1 MNDLDRG
8 LISETLAQI
17 FESNYDYPD
26 LDDGEETLVTEVEGS
41 FRSLRESDPP
51 GEQSFYLIKDGSS
64 PIVSVF
70 TVTTGRSNYRHSV
83 TREQAEQFVTKS
95 GSSPLLVLLSDSLF
109 DETRLKEAFP
119 DKMRRKDRREI
130 TQIITM
136 AIENGK
142 AWPMGSDPVDA
153 DLRARIWRVHELL
166 QNRAVWR
173 SCVVGVVIVGLVVAG
188 IVFAVTK
195 LV

>member
-1 MNDLDRG
+1 MLNDLDRG

-26 LDDGEETLVTEVEGS
+26 LDDGEETLVTEAEGS
-41 FRSLRESDPP
+41 FWSLRDSDPP
-51 GEQSFYLIKDGSS
+51 GERSFYLIKDGSS

-83 TREQAEQFVTKS
+83 TREQAEQFVTKG

-130 TQIITM
+130 AQTITM

-142 AWPMGSDPVDA
+142 A
-153 DLRARIWRVHELL
+153 
-166 QNRAVWR
+166 
-173 SCVVGVVIVGLVVAG
+173 
-188 IVFAVTK
+188 
-195 LV
+195 